1 MCNVTEKELEDKHVF
16 ECGECGGYIYSG
28 DNYFEINNEIIC
40 IEELEQ
46 VRKEM
51 NKMEGKKP
59 MR

>member
-1 MCNVTEKELEDKHVF
+1 MTLIIYTHLELDDAK
-16 ECGECGGYIYSG
+16 
-28 DNYFEINNEIIC
+28 NEIIC

-46 VRKEM
+46 GRKEM